1 MGSAALLCLLLA
13 TLLCLLE
20 GRVVPAAE
28 EGFAECNEFFYQS
41 SPPQGFG
48 DPSHVKICQKHNGD
62 KRFATLY
69 STKDK
74 IPVYSAFSYREAAAS
89 AGGDWLIE
97 PQLDDAGS
105 SRDEGTSSAD
115 ISDPIENLGTNQAL
129 EGDYASSDYQPG
141 PLFHKAPNALTNSV
155 PLTKSFL
162 DKWAADVDELVKERL
177 LPHCGNGDGLHLIVG
192 AVPSDVKINGKV
204 SVPGAVWLAACCS
217 SPDSWSMG
225 IIKRT
230 ADVDNIDE
238 VSVEELEEKLLG
250 GAKLFSS
257 QCGGGA
263 GHPDQKEVSEA
274 LTDADPQA
282 KASGPFFRFIQFLV
296 CIVYEIVKGL
306 LCLVW
311 FLVKQMCNL
320 VFGRVYWIWTAV
332 TTYIFALCKVLLN
345 IPCDVL
351 QVFGNVICG
360 LVRILNNICSVV
372 CLILRIPMR
381 FLSDMASFPYYTLC
395 AIPNVGLDILGGIWG
410 VFALSFTAVFG
421 AFGGSF
427 SVASFAGSSFF
438 QRFVGQSEG
447 YEG

>member
-1 MGSAALLCLLLA
+1 MGSAALLCLLAALP
-13 TLLCLLE
+13 CLLE
-20 GRVVPAAE
+20 GRVVPEAE
-28 EGFAECNEFFYQS
+28 DGFAECNEFFYQS
-41 SPPQGFG
+41 SPPQGFA
-48 DPSHVKICQKHNGD
+48 DPANAKICQRHNGD
-62 KRFATLY
+62 KHFATLY

-74 IPVYSAFSYREAAAS
+74 IPVYSAFIYREDAAS
-89 AGGDWLIE
+89 AGGNWLVE

-105 SRDEGTSSAD
+105 SLEEGTSSAD

-129 EGDYASSDYQPG
+129 EGDYGSSDYQPG
-141 PLFHKAPNALTNSV
+141 PLYHKAPNTLTNNV

-162 DKWAADVDELVKERL
+162 DKWASEVDQLVKDRL
-177 LPHCGNGDGLHLIVG
+177 LPHCGNGEGLHLIVG
-192 AVPSDVKINGKV
+192 AVPSDVKINDKV

-217 SPDSWSMG
+217 APEAWSIG

-230 ADVDNIDE
+230 EDVDSLED
-238 VSVEELEEKLLG
+238 VSVAELEKKLLG
-250 GAKLFSS
+250 GANLFSS

-263 GHPDQKEVSEA
+263 GHPEQKEVSEA
-274 LTDADPQA
+274 LTDSEPQA

-296 CIVYEIVKGL
+296 CIVYELVKSL

-311 FLVKQMCNL
+311 FLVKQICNL

-351 QVFGNVICG
+351 RVFANVVCG
-360 LVRILNNICSVV
+360 LARILDNICSVV
-372 CLILRIPMR
+372 CLVLRIPMR

-395 AIPNVGLDILGGIWG
+395 AIPSVGLDILGGILG
-410 VFALSFTAVFG
+410 VFALGFTAVFG

-427 SVASFAGSSFF
+427 SVASFAGSSIF